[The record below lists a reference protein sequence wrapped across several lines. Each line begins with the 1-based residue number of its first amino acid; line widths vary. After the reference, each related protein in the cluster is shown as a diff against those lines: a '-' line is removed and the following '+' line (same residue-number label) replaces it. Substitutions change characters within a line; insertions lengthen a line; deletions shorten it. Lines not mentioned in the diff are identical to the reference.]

1 MVNTLYRYYNANPF
15 HKLVDDCFVR
25 SICTGE
31 GREWEEVYREM
42 FEMAIKEGYVPG
54 DEKLIEKY
62 LKSKGWVKQ
71 KRPVKANGKFYT
83 IKEFLEVS
91 GYKEGSIINAG
102 NCHMSYISDG
112 YVWDIFNCE
121 DRIMNCWWTVDDD
134 DTNKAVAKAWS
145 KLKEISARKEK

>member
-1 MVNTLYRYYNANPF
+1 MNKTLYRYYNANP
-15 HKLVDDCFVR
+15 KRQLTDDCFVR

-31 GREWEEVYREM
+31 GRSWEDVYREM

-54 DEKLIEKY
+54 DDRLICKY

-71 KRPVKANGKFYT
+71 KRPTKKNGKFYT

-91 GYKEGSIINAG
+91 GYKEGAIINAG
-102 NCHMSYISDG
+102 NCHLSYISEG

-121 DRIMNCWWTVDDD
+121 DRVMNSWWTVDDEA
-134 DTNKAVAKAWS
+134 TNKKVEKAWHE
-145 KLKEISARKEK
+145 LRKK